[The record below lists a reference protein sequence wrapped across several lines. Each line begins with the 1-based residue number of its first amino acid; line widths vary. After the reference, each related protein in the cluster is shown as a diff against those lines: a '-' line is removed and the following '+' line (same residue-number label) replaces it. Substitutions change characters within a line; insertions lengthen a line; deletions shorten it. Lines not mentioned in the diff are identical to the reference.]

1 MAAVAPSVV
10 AQRLCDLLQMFPSA
24 AVGGIQWKTLAS
36 KYEQRFSTQL
46 DLLEMGHDSALAAA
60 TALLWDVLRLVQSD
74 DLDNPVVALEDVV
87 ALVPRPGR
95 LASWPSLYKALC
107 EIAVSHGTHGT
118 SSEEERD
125 GELSHEVLFSQ
136 LKPLLQAHWHN
147 CFDEGSLCY
156 MTDEGSLVKLKK
168 MKHLLQA
175 TLRWREQRVA
185 WQQEV
190 GSNVG
195 SVDEVLRPRLE
206 LTPSKKH
213 NDLLLRCVRPKL
225 LVQIPAPFP
234 AASDEPEHANET
246 VPCPDVEAPE
256 SARSRSSCG
265 AGGRSWS
272 HSSGASTR
280 ETGSGSSSDLTQEL
294 ISLRA
299 ENAMLRNANAL
310 LQQAGDAALRAEL
323 FGTPPRQDS
332 TLEDLE
338 IFDNPFEP
346 PPQVWCRSHRDSIGS
361 NASTGTPGS
370 APGIATPLT
379 QPNMGSHVASGSA
392 TPGVGQAAGQMCT
405 FFPLWF
411 PMGDRLQ
418 IPQGVVQQ
426 ARAFFEREGNGSVP
440 SFFVQG

>member
-1 MAAVAPSVV
+1 
-10 AQRLCDLLQMFPSA
+10 
-24 AVGGIQWKTLAS
+24 
-36 KYEQRFSTQL
+36 
-46 DLLEMGHDSALAAA
+46 MGHDSALAAG

-74 DLDNPVVALEDVV
+74 DSDNPIVALEDVV
-87 ALVPRPGR
+87 ALVPQPGR
-95 LASWPSLYKALC
+95 LASWPSLYRALC

-118 SSEEERD
+118 SSDEERD

-147 CFDEGSLCY
+147 CFD
-156 MTDEGSLVKLKK
+156 
-168 MKHLLQA
+168 A
-175 TLRWREQRVA
+175 
-185 WQQEV
+185 
-190 GSNVG
+190 G

-225 LVQIPAPFP
+225 VVQIPAPLP
-234 AASDEPEHANET
+234 TASTET
-246 VPCPDVEAPE
+246 EQEAERTPCPDVDVPE
-256 SARSRSSCG
+256 CRRSRS
-265 AGGRSWS
+265 WS
-272 HSSGASTR
+272 TASGASTR
-280 ETGSGSSSDLTQEL
+280 ETCSGSSVDLAQE
-294 ISLRA
+294 IASLRA

-323 FGTPPRQDS
+323 FDTPPRQDS
-332 TLEDLE
+332 TLEETEL
-338 IFDNPFEP
+338 FDNPFEP
-346 PPQVWCRSHRDSIGS
+346 PPQVWCRSHRDSVAS
-361 NASTGTPGS
+361 NASTGTPG
-370 APGIATPLT
+370 IATPLT
-379 QPNMGSHVASGSA
+379 QNNIGSHAASGSA
-392 TPGVGQAAGQMCT
+392 TPGAGQAAGQMCT

>member
-1 MAAVAPSVV
+1 MAVAAPAVV

-46 DLLEMGHDSALAAA
+46 DLSQMGHHSALAAA
-60 TALLWDVLRLVQSD
+60 TTLLWDVLRLVQSD
-74 DLDNPVVALEDVV
+74 DLDNPVVALEDDV
-87 ALVPRPGR
+87 ALVPRPGH

-107 EIAVSHGTHGT
+107 EIAVSHGTNGT

-156 MTDEGSLVKLKK
+156 MTDEGSSVKLKK
-168 MKHLLQA
+168 MKHMLQA
-175 TLRWREQRVA
+175 VLRWREHRVA
-185 WQQEV
+185 WQKEV

-213 NDLLLRCVRPKL
+213 NDLLLRCVRPKP

-234 AASDEPEHANET
+234 AASGEPESVNET
-246 VPCPDVEAPE
+246 VPCPDAEVPD
-256 SARSRSSCG
+256 SARS
-265 AGGRSWS
+265 RSWS
-272 HSSGASTR
+272 HSSGASR
-280 ETGSGSSSDLTQEL
+280 NETCSGSSSDLNQE
-294 ISLRA
+294 ICRLRA
-299 ENAMLRNANAL
+299 ENAMLRNANVL
-310 LQQAGDAALRAEL
+310 LQHAGDAALRAEL

-332 TLEDLE
+332 TLEETEL
-338 IFDNPFEP
+338 FDNPFEP
-346 PPQVWCRSHRDSIGS
+346 PPQVWCPFLRDSI
-361 NASTGTPGS
+361 ASTAST
-370 APGIATPLT
+370 ATPHS
-379 QPNMGSHVASGSA
+379 MGSHVASGSA
-392 TPGVGQAAGQMCT
+392 TPGAGQAAGQMCT
-405 FFPLWF
+405 FFPSWF
-411 PMGDRLQ
+411 PTGDRLQ

-426 ARAFFEREGNGSVP
+426 TRTFFEREGNRTVP

>member
-1 MAAVAPSVV
+1 
-10 AQRLCDLLQMFPSA
+10 
-24 AVGGIQWKTLAS
+24 
-36 KYEQRFSTQL
+36 
-46 DLLEMGHDSALAAA
+46 MGHDSALAAA

-74 DLDNPVVALEDVV
+74 DSDNPIVALEDVV
-87 ALVPRPGR
+87 ALVPQPGR
-95 LASWPSLYKALC
+95 LASWPSLYRALC

-118 SSEEERD
+118 SSDEERD

-156 MTDEGSLVKLKK
+156 MTDEGSCVKLKK

-175 TLRWREQRVA
+175 MLRWRDQRVA
-185 WQQEV
+185 WREEV
-190 GSNVG
+190 GSLAG

-225 LVQIPAPFP
+225 VVQIPAPLP
-234 AASDEPEHANET
+234 TASTET
-246 VPCPDVEAPE
+246 EQEAERTPSPDVDVPE
-256 SARSRSSCG
+256 CRRSRS
-265 AGGRSWS
+265 WS
-272 HSSGASTR
+272 TASGASTR
-280 ETGSGSSSDLTQEL
+280 ETCSGSSVDLAQE
-294 ISLRA
+294 IASLRA

-332 TLEDLE
+332 TLEETEL
-338 IFDNPFEP
+338 FDNPFEP
-346 PPQVWCRSHRDSIGS
+346 PPQVWCRSHRDSVAS
-361 NASTGTPGS
+361 NASTGTPG
-370 APGIATPLT
+370 IATPLT
-379 QPNMGSHVASGSA
+379 QNNIGSHAASGSA
-392 TPGVGQAAGQMCT
+392 TPGAGQAAGQMCT